1 MGAWI
6 EICATAGVTPSSSC
20 RPRMGAWIE
29 MAWGKV
35 RGLRPFVAPAWGRGL
50 KYKLFNHFYFFSGR
64 PRMGAWI
71 EIGLNGVSGSINPVA
86 PAWGRGLK

>member
-1 MGAWI
+1 MKFVDGFELVHSI
-6 EICATAGVTPSSSC
+6 AG

-29 MAWGKV
+29 IMCP
-35 RGLRPFVAPAWGRGL
+35 RFCT
-50 KYKLFNHFYFFSGR
+50 LFLVCR

-71 EIGLNGVSGSINPVA
+71 EIGLIVLKIMVKIVA

>member
-1 MGAWI
+1 MGWPENQI
-6 EICATAGVTPSSSC
+6 R

-29 MAWGKV
+29 ISEDLSDYV
-35 RGLRPFVAPAWGRGL
+35 PTF
-50 KYKLFNHFYFFSGR
+50 GR

-71 EIGLNGVSGSINPVA
+71 EIDQVVVGDDDSLVA